1 MAMTRFLL
9 LGGLLAGLAVTRAAE
24 KGASKLTT
32 TREIKAPGLV
42 STNVAST
49 NRPVLTNLLTGTNT
63 LLAGLTNAAS
73 TNAVAST
80 NAGKPPKF
88 PITPGVRPVP
98 GIVRGPYL
106 QCGTTDSIVVRW
118 RTEAPGPSFVRYG
131 LSPFKLDKK
140 TNSSGLLTEHLV
152 LLSGLKPDT
161 KYYYA
166 VGTIEAPILATLSNN
181 QFIVAATNAPLFVS
195 VPQRLQIGVASNSP
209 FLLTNR
215 RGQLTV
221 STPDGRVD
229 LKTTNGTL
237 VLSTTNNCLVVT
249 ATNNTLVLSS
259 TNNLQKLTSTDGPA
273 GKGSVKHYSVAG
285 ATAGYSG
292 ADTNTYF
299 ITPPPIGAPRPV
311 HIWVVGDPG
320 TRKTEQKRVRDAYY
334 KYRGNRPPD
343 VWLMLGDN
351 AYMSGTDLEYQGAI
365 FEMYPTMLRRCVVW
379 PTLGNHDAGSA
390 NSGTQSGV
398 YFDIFTLPAQG
409 QAGGVMSGT
418 EAYYSFDY
426 ANVHIICLD
435 SADSD
440 RSTNGPMWKWL
451 KADLAANRQEWC
463 IAYCH
468 HPPYTKGSHDSDK
481 EKDSDGVMRD
491 MRSYIVPV
499 LEEGGIDLVLTGHS
513 HCYERSFLLDAH
525 YKRSSTLEDET
536 NIKSAT
542 DGREDGWGVYHK
554 PTRGPAPHEGALYV
568 VAGSAGQT
576 SGGGLLHPAMFA
588 SLNILGTFMLN
599 FQGPRVDASFLDTN
613 GLIRDRFS
621 LVKGP
626 TSLANLQEELDE
638 RAAERDEDAIP
649 ARLQSLLQPSG
660 DGLDLSAITNARPW
674 DADLLWKLY
683 QESTDLPRKL
693 RLTWA
698 LGYVGD
704 ADTVTNLIQVLTR
717 THRKEELTL
726 EMEDLQFQTIEAL
739 GLLAI
744 RYEAPFELLKKG
756 MNAAWWQTNKYWISP
771 RGYEAPGLAASHS
784 IQALGLSGRPEAAE
798 ALVAFRKKSGEYT
811 LKEHPDYVRRF
822 HQDTDEAMARI
833 EQFQKAGALAYK
845 RQLMSGAIDRPRV
858 E

>member
-1 MAMTRFLL
+1 M
-9 LGGLLAGLAVTRAAE
+9 
-24 KGASKLTT
+24 
-32 TREIKAPGLV
+32 
-42 STNVAST
+42 
-49 NRPVLTNLLTGTNT
+49 
-63 LLAGLTNAAS
+63 
-73 TNAVAST
+73 
-80 NAGKPPKF
+80 
-88 PITPGVRPVP
+88 
-98 GIVRGPYL
+98 
-106 QCGTTDSIVVRW
+106 
-118 RTEAPGPSFVRYG
+118 
-131 LSPFKLDKK
+131 
-140 TNSSGLLTEHLV
+140 
-152 LLSGLKPDT
+152 
-161 KYYYA
+161 
-166 VGTIEAPILATLSNN
+166 
-181 QFIVAATNAPLFVS
+181 
-195 VPQRLQIGVASNSP
+195 
-209 FLLTNR
+209 
-215 RGQLTV
+215 
-221 STPDGRVD
+221 
-229 LKTTNGTL
+229 L
-237 VLSTTNNCLVVT
+237 VLSTTNNSLFVT
-249 ATNNTLVLSS
+249 ATNNALVLSS
-259 TNNLQKLTSTDGPA
+259 TNTLQKLTSTDGPA
-273 GKGSVKHYSVAG
+273 GKGSVKNYIVAG
-285 ATAGYSG
+285 ARPGYSG
-292 ADTNTYF
+292 ADTSTYF
-299 ITPPPIGAPRPV
+299 ITPPLIGAQRPI

-334 KYRGNRPPD
+334 NFRRDQPPD

-351 AYMSGTDLEYQGAI
+351 AYTSGTDVEYQGSI
-365 FEMYPTMLRRCVVW
+365 FDMYPTMLRRCVLW

-440 RSTNGPMWKWL
+440 RSTNGPMWRWL
-451 KADLAANRQEWC
+451 KADLAANKQDWC

-499 LEEGGIDLVLTGHS
+499 LEAGGIDLVLTGHS

-525 YKRSSTLEDET
+525 YKRSNTLEDET

-576 SGGGLLHPAMFA
+576 SGGGLLHPAMFT
-588 SLNILGTFMLN
+588 SLNILGTVLLDFN
-599 FQGPRVDASFLDTN
+599 GSRADASFLDTN
-613 GLIRDRFS
+613 GLLRDHFT

-638 RAAERDEDAIP
+638 RAAERDEDTVP
-649 ARLQSLLQPSG
+649 ARLEPLLQSSG
-660 DGLDLSAITNARPW
+660 DTADLSAITNARPW

-683 QESTDLPRKL
+683 QESTDPPRKT

-698 LGYVGD
+698 LACVGD
-704 ADTVTNLIQVLTR
+704 ADTVTNLIQVITR
-717 THRKEELTL
+717 SHRKEEITL
-726 EMEDLQFQTIEAL
+726 EEENLQFQSIEAL

-756 MNAAWWQTNKYWISP
+756 MNPSWWQTNRYWISP

-784 IQALGLSGRPEAAE
+784 IQALGLSGRPEAIE
-798 ALVAFRKKSGEYT
+798 ALASFRKKSAEYT
-811 LKEHPDYVRRF
+811 LKDHPDYVRRF
-822 HQDTDEAMARI
+822 HQDTDEAMERI
-833 EQFQKAGALAYK
+833 EQFQKTGAIGYT
-845 RQLMSGAIDRPRV
+845 RQLITGAIDRPRV